1 MKQKLAKI
9 SKLIY
14 CGILISR
21 EPLVQSSDSQGLHRH
36 LLRTAV
42 IRDSSLSIGSSQPCT
57 VPLPPQLPQ
66 ECTYIAGGVLVGY
79 LVSEPLVELFRGIQH
94 QAFLLGAFLALGHQG
109 RELIAFKQ
117 ARNLQGG
124 GNIIIAQKT

>member
-1 MKQKLAKI
+1 MTSKGHMANKNVYIKYKNFVWQQKILFWLSSRISRIVKQKLAKI
-9 SKLIY
+9 SKFIY

-57 VPLPPQLPQ
+57 VPLPPPTPTRVHLHSW
-66 ECTYIAGGVLVGY
+66 GGVGWLPG
-79 LVSEPLVELFRGIQH
+79 E
-94 QAFLLGAFLALGHQG
+94 
-109 RELIAFKQ
+109 
-117 ARNLQGG
+117 
-124 GNIIIAQKT
+124 